1 MHRRD
6 ILQAIAPLL
15 AVVSSAAHADAAST
29 VDERSNVSWKPIKP
43 VPAGLPAFEGFTD
56 CVPDIVGRLGS
67 RIDLAIFTEGN
78 HFPALLGNEI
88 LGPFRIWATRDSRY
102 SELQLDNI
110 VVVTLPQPVIVSMI
124 KDGGIALGNL
134 TLSVDRESGFYPDVV
149 MGGQA
154 PLKVL
159 RDSRIIDGPARVFA
173 RSWGPALLVRAGN
186 PLGILGLA
194 GLIRPEIRIVLATAK
209 EPGARAQYLSA
220 LDSLLGKEQAELAR
234 QREVVDFPG
243 RLGIQHRDVLQALSI
258 GAADAGIIV
267 RHLAQY
273 FGATYPDICQMIP
286 IVGAEQFA
294 STIALATVRQP
305 LRSTAARAFIE
316 YFLLTARPV
325 YPHYGF
331 AEMSS
336 GEYEAPLI
344 LD

>member
-15 AVVSSAAHADAAST
+15 ALGPNAAHAESAST
-29 VDERSNVSWKPIKP
+29 MDKRSNVLWKPINP
-43 VPAGLPAFEGFTD
+43 VRKDLPAFEGFTD

-88 LGPFRIWATRDSRY
+88 LRPFRIWAARDSRY

-110 VVVTLPQPVIVSMI
+110 VVVTLPQPIIVSMI
-124 KDGGIALGNL
+124 RDGGIVLGNL
-134 TLSVDRESGFYPDVV
+134 TLSVGRESGFYPDVV

-154 PLKVL
+154 PLNAL
-159 RDSRIIDGPARVFA
+159 REGHIIDGSARVFA
-173 RSWGPALLVRAGN
+173 KSRGPALLVAAGN
-186 PLGILGLA
+186 PLGISGVA
-194 GLIRPEIRIVLATAK
+194 DLIRPEMRIVLATAK
-209 EPGARAQYLSA
+209 EPGARAEYLSA
-220 LDSLLGKEQAELAR
+220 LDELLGKKQAEFAR

-273 FGATYPDICQMIP
+273 FAGTYPDICQMIP
-286 IVGAEQFA
+286 IMGADHFT
-294 STIALATVRQP
+294 STIALAMVQQP
-305 LRSTAARAFIE
+305 LRSTAARAFME
-316 YFLLTARPV
+316 FFLGTARTV

-336 GEYEAPLI
+336 GEYDATII